1 MSKIISNERITPRLF
16 NNNIMEFFS
25 KVKWY
30 VPLLIYLPVI
40 VFFVYKSLIQISVGI
55 AILLVLAGIFVWTFF
70 EYLLHRFVFHYEP
83 KTEFGQRIH
92 YIFHGIHH
100 SYPQDPNRLVMP
112 PSVSIP
118 LAFFFYFLF
127 KSIFPNSIG
136 TPFFAGFVLGYL
148 IYDLTH
154 FAVHHFPLKNKL
166 LLKIKSHHMM
176 HHYKN
181 ENSRF
186 GVSSP
191 FWDIIFGTKK

>member
-1 MSKIISNERITPRLF
+1 MSKIISNERITPKLF

-25 KVKWY
+25 KVNWY

-40 VFFVYKSLIQISVGI
+40 GFFVYKSLIQISVGI
-55 AILLVLAGIFVWTFF
+55 VILLVLAGIFVWTFF

-112 PSVSIP
+112 PSISIP
-118 LAFFFYFLF
+118 LAFLFYFLF
-127 KSIFPNSIG
+127 KSIFPNSYEK
-136 TPFFAGFVLGYL
+136 PFFAGFVLGYL

-154 FAVHHFPLKNKL
+154 YAVHHFLLKNKL

-191 FWDIIFGTKK
+191 FWDNIFGTKK